1 MKITRT
7 ILFVAL
13 VLIASVSAQA
23 QINQLPHLSYYP
35 QQAALNEGDF
45 KSAVKGYQS
54 EVRGA
59 MKSVSS
65 RWIDSICAY
74 TMLGEAY
81 YAIGDFENA
90 IENYNA
96 ALNIYVQYF
105 NWMSDVKFLSATI
118 NPQTNRQ
125 LNIPWGLGARKKTL
139 GAFPDTFSIQRGQV
153 NQYDTVKHGGTVVMA
168 HLIQVDIAE
177 IWQCTALAL
186 YRRYELLGP
195 LCKEDPLTDQCIS
208 KLSTRP
214 APPNHWSQTWIDVAL
229 GMAYLGAE
237 KYDLAIPLLSRG
249 TVCAGQFD
257 HPLTAIAFLALA
269 RQAMHSGNNAAAV
282 QYYHEASVAAV
293 CYARITSSGTILAE
307 AFKGMS
313 AAHLAGNPKTPCPA
327 LQPAIQWAK
336 VKAGRRLQVVLNVCM
351 AENLLYFQKPNDAAK
366 YLKEAQARFVG
377 RDFEISEVG
386 AKVNFSMAEMCY
398 QLGKIPEGNAAL
410 AKSMEFMAHA
420 TPRLY
425 QLDILNNL
433 YQNGKVS
440 IRSVITPRKAVAFY
454 EPLLQSPTAEEWSL
468 NPMHAFSSI
477 ANARPES
484 YDNWFLLALE
494 REEYQKAVM
503 IADMGRRARFCSP
516 MFAGGRL
523 FTLRLLLEQPTDGM
537 SALSKTQ
544 RQNILAEYPAYS
556 QLQSQSQRMRD
567 AIQKLPISPADSVEL
582 KKQTDMYK
590 EWSNVARQQET
601 LLYSMLL
608 RRLPADPVFPPIM
621 TCEEIQK
628 RLPEG
633 EATLLFYNVR
643 GRMFAFLLGASQ
655 YATWEV
661 KTIKKVDLLNR
672 KLHKEL
678 SLISPSTIVDV
689 SRMED
694 AWRTTAEELLTE
706 LLKDS
711 KADFTTPFPGLAIV
725 PDGFL
730 WYVPFD
736 LLQVK
741 TANGRRPLIYQFKIR
756 YAPTASLSV
765 PQPIPTLGAV
775 EWAFAQ
781 GRLHPRENADFAASA
796 FQEILGSAPMKSA
809 ILKSQIPG
817 SGQMLFSRLQRLVV
831 WEDLNLDYNR
841 SLDLH
846 PLGIDSAKNDGK
858 LSDCLLLPYGA
869 PQTILLPGFHTPEE
883 CSFKNSCRIPG
894 FDLFFTSC
902 ALMSEGSQTILL
914 SRWRTGGFSAQN
926 LLQNYCKSI
935 PKFDPA
941 SAWRVAVLK
950 TAGASAQLD
959 KEPSV
964 TGSPADNAFR
974 MSHPYFWGGYML
986 FDSGV
991 LPIESEQ
998 PANGGGIQFNKKN

>member
-1 MKITRT
+1 MKILRT
-7 ILFVAL
+7 ILSVAF

-35 QQAALNEGDF
+35 QQVTLNDGKF
-45 KSAVKGYQS
+45 KDAIKAYQS

-81 YAIGDFENA
+81 YAVGDFEKA

-96 ALNIYVQYF
+96 ALNIYVQYY
-105 NWMSDVKFLSATI
+105 NWMLDVKFLSAAI

-125 LNIPWGLGARKKTL
+125 LNIPWGFGARKKTL
-139 GAFPDTFSIQRGQV
+139 GSFPDTFSIQRGKV

-168 HLIQVDIAE
+168 HLIQVDVAE

-195 LCKEDPLTDQCIS
+195 LCKEDPLTDLCIS

-214 APPNHWSQTWIDVAL
+214 APPNHWSQTWVDVAL
-229 GMAYLGAE
+229 GIAYLGAE
-237 KYDLAIPLLSRG
+237 KYDTAIPLLSRG
-249 TVCAGQFD
+249 IVCAGQFD

-282 QYYHEASVAAV
+282 QYYHEATVAAV
-293 CYARITSSGTILAE
+293 CYSRITSSGTILAE

-327 LQPAIQWAK
+327 LLPAIQWAK
-336 VKAGRRLQVVLNVCM
+336 VKAGRSLQVVLNICM
-351 AENLLYFQKPNDAAK
+351 AENLLYFQKPADAAK
-366 YLKEAQARFVG
+366 YLKEAQARYVG
-377 RDFEISEVG
+377 RDFEISELG
-386 AKVNFSMAEMCY
+386 AKVNYSIAEMCY
-398 QLGKIPEGNAAL
+398 QIGKIQEGNAAL
-410 AKSMEFMAHA
+410 AKSMEFMNHA
-420 TPRLY
+420 TPKLY

-433 YQNGKVS
+433 YQSGKLS
-440 IRSVITPRKAVAFY
+440 IRSVITPRKAVAYY
-454 EPLLQSPTAEEWSL
+454 EPLLQSPSAEEWSL
-468 NPMHAFSSI
+468 NPMNAFSSI

-484 YDNWFLLALE
+484 YDNWFMLALE

-503 IADMGRRARFCSP
+503 IADMGRRARFCAP

-523 FTLRLLLEQPTDGM
+523 FNLRLLLEQPSEGL
-537 SALSKTQ
+537 SALAKTQ
-544 RQNILAEYPAYS
+544 RQNILAEFPAYS
-556 QLQSQSQRMRD
+556 QLQTQSQRMRD
-567 AIQKLPISPADSVEL
+567 AIQKTPVVPEDAANL
-582 KKQTDMYK
+582 KNQTDAYK
-590 EWSNVARQQET
+590 EWGNVARQQEAI
-601 LLYSMLL
+601 LYSMLL
-608 RRLPADPVFPPIM
+608 RRLPADLVFPPVI

-643 GRMFAFLLGASQ
+643 GRMFAFLIGKSQ

-661 KTIKKVDLLNR
+661 KTIKKVNLLNQ

-678 SLISPSTIVDV
+678 SLISSTTIVDL
-689 SRMED
+689 SRMDD

-711 KADFTTPFPGLAIV
+711 KADFTIPFPGLAIV
-725 PDGFL
+725 PDGSL

-765 PQPIPTLGAV
+765 PQPIPTLGDV
-775 EWAFAQ
+775 EWTFAQ
-781 GRLHPRENADFAASA
+781 GRLHTRENSNFAAEAFDDILASA
-796 FQEILGSAPMKSA
+796 SMKSA
-809 ILKSQIPG
+809 LLKNQIPG
-817 SGQMLFSRLQRLVV
+817 PGQLLFSRLQRLVA
-831 WEDLNLDYNR
+831 WEDLNQDYNR
-841 SLDLH
+841 FLDLH
-846 PLGIDSAKNDGK
+846 PLGIDSARNDGK
-858 LSDCLLLPYGA
+858 LSDCLTLPYGA

-883 CSFKNSCRIPG
+883 CSFKTSCRIPG

-902 ALMSEGSQTILL
+902 ALMAEGSQTILL
-914 SRWRTGGFSAQN
+914 SRWRTGGYSAQN
-926 LLQNYCKSI
+926 LLKNYCKSI

-950 TAGASAQLD
+950 TAGSSAKLD

-964 TGSPADNAFR
+964 TGAADDNAFR

-998 PANGGGIQFNKKN
+998 PENGGGIQFNKKN